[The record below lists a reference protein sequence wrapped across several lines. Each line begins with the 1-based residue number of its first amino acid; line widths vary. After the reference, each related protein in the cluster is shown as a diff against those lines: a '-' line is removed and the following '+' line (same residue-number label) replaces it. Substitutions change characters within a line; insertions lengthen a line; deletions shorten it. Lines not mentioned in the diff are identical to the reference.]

1 MTSVAGMLVSGVLK
15 IGEAYSAISWR
26 TVFLMAC
33 LIPLGWAVDSTGAAA
48 FECLGGMLDKLPD
61 GMPPWVLEAAI
72 AVITSV
78 FAAMIGNVGSTI
90 VMVPLAINLGIA
102 SGGDPTAFALVAAL
116 SGSEQHRDP
125 VEPGDRDGSRA
136 GRLHHRKIAASD
148 CRWCWPTSR
157 LTVLAINLMY

>member
-1 MTSVAGMLVSGVLK
+1 
-15 IGEAYSAISWR
+15 
-26 TVFLMAC
+26 
-33 LIPLGWAVDSTGAAA
+33 
-48 FECLGGMLDKLPD
+48 MLDKLPD

-116 SGSEQHRDP
+116 SGSNNIVTLSNP
-125 VEPGDRDGSRA
+125 VIAMIA
-136 GRLHHRKIAASD
+136 GRLATPRKIAACRTAAGAGLHRADGARDQSD
-148 CRWCWPTSR
+148 
-157 LTVLAINLMY
+157 VLAERAPVAA